1 MSIRIS
7 SCFAVLL
14 AAAALAGCTK
24 VSGSGGSAS
33 TGRHQWT
40 QPGVFRWSE
49 GSDPKGLNVILD
61 SASPTLDL
69 AMFIFSWAIRYDAKG
84 RPVPD
89 ALREIPTIANGDVSK
104 DGLRLTYKLR
114 PNIKWQ
120 DGVPLTCDDLKFTWQ
135 VVMNPHNNV
144 VTTDGYKS
152 IGSIDCSNPLVAV
165 IHMKKL
171 YAPYLQQLWSENGNA
186 PILPAHILTKYN
198 DDKGSF
204 NTAPYNSL
212 PIGSGPFKV
221 VAWNRGQD
229 VRMVANPDF
238 YLGKPKLD
246 EVIYKILPDE
256 NTEETQLQTHEIDML
271 AVGSGMKWPQYASLA
286 ADPANGLVAIRV
298 DSFLFSHVDFNL
310 RHPIVSDRNVRIA
323 LAYATN
329 RADIISK
336 LLHGSARAAETDQ
349 SPVLSWAFTNDVTH
363 YPYDPQKARATF
375 DADGWKVGPDGVRV
389 KNGQRLE
396 ITFSTQTESNY
407 GKALQTFLQREWR
420 DVGVQADIKNYPT
433 SQFFDNSANGILQG
447 GHYDVASF
455 SWYGAAD
462 PDDSAIYSSQNMA
475 PHGQNAMFWD
485 NPVATAAMNDALS
498 TVDQARRKRDYV
510 VVQQQL
516 TKDVPTIIV
525 SFSRV
530 PFVYNSD
537 LKGFD
542 PSPVISAFWDPW
554 NYSI

>member
-1 MSIRIS
+1 MSVRITS
-7 SCFAVLL
+7 LLVALL
-14 AAAALAGCTK
+14 AAVALAGCSR
-24 VSGSGGSAS
+24 VSGSGSAVA
-33 TGRHQWT
+33 GHPWT

-49 GSDPKGLNVILD
+49 GTDPKSLNPVLD

-69 AMFIFSWAIRYDAKG
+69 SMFIFSWAIRYDSKA

-171 YAPYLQQLWSENGNA
+171 YAPFLQQLWSVNGNA
-186 PILPAHILTKYN
+186 PILPAHILAKYN

-221 VAWNRGQD
+221 VAWNRSQD

-238 YLGKPKLD
+238 YLGKPKLN
-246 EVIYKILPDE
+246 EVIYRILPDE

-271 AVGSGMKWPQYASLA
+271 AVGTGMKWPQYAALA

-298 DSFLFSHVDFNL
+298 DSFLFTHVDFNL

-363 YPYDPQKARATF
+363 YPYDPQKARATL

-396 ITFSTQTESNY
+396 FTLSTQTESNY
-407 GKALQTFLQREWR
+407 GKALQTYLQREWR
-420 DVGVQADIKNYPT
+420 DVGVQADIKNYPS
-433 SQFFDNSANGILQG
+433 SQFFDNSSSGILQG
-447 GHYDVASF
+447 GHYDAAGF
-455 SWYGAAD
+455 SWYAAAD
-462 PDDSAIYSSQNMA
+462 PDDSAIYSSENMA

-498 TVDQARRKRDYV
+498 TVDQARRKRDYI

-516 TKDVPTIIV
+516 TKDVPTIII
-525 SFSRV
+525 SFTRA

>member
-1 MSIRIS
+1 MSVRIAS
-7 SCFAVLL
+7 ILSVLL
-14 AAAALAGCTK
+14 AAVALAGCTK
-24 VSGSGGSAS
+24 VSGPGGPAS
-33 TGRHQWT
+33 GRHPWT

-69 AMFIFSWAIRYDAKG
+69 AMFIFSWAIRYDGKG
-84 RPVPD
+84 HPVPD

-114 PNIKWQ
+114 PNMKWQ
-120 DGVPLTCDDLKFTWQ
+120 DGAPLTCDDLKFTWQ

-144 VTTDGYKS
+144 VTTDGYKN

-165 IHMKKL
+165 IRMKKL

-186 PILPAHILTKYN
+186 PILPAHILEKYN

-212 PIGSGPFKV
+212 PVGSGPFKV

-238 YLGKPKLD
+238 YLGKPKLN

-271 AVGSGMKWPQYASLA
+271 AVGSAMKWPQYASMA
-286 ADPANGLVAIRV
+286 ADPANGLVALRV

-329 RADIISK
+329 RTQIINK
-336 LLHGSARAAETDQ
+336 LSHGSARAAETDQ
-349 SPVLSWAFTNDVTH
+349 SPVLSWAFTKDITH
-363 YPYDPQKARATF
+363 YPFDPEKARSTL
-375 DADGWKVGPDGVRV
+375 DADGWKVGPDGIRV

-407 GKALQTFLQREWR
+407 GKALQTYLQREWR

-433 SQFFDNSANGILQG
+433 SEFFDNSSNGILQG

-462 PDDSAIYSSQNMA
+462 PDDSAIYSAQNMA
-475 PHGQNAMFWD
+475 PHGQNAMFWN

-498 TVDQARRKRDYV
+498 TIDQARRKRDYV

-516 TKDVPTIIV
+516 TKDVPTIIID
-525 SFSRV
+525 FARV

>member
-1 MSIRIS
+1 MSVRITS
-7 SCFAVLL
+7 LLSVLL
-14 AAAALAGCTK
+14 VAFPLAGCTK
-24 VSGSGGSAS
+24 VSGSGGAASAVH
-33 TGRHQWT
+33 TWT
-40 QPGVFRWSE
+40 RPGVFRWSA
-49 GSDPKGLNVILD
+49 GSDPKSLNPVLD
-61 SASPTLDL
+61 AASPTLDL
-69 AMFIFSWAIRYDAKG
+69 SMFIFSWAIRYDSKA

-120 DGVPLTCDDLKFTWQ
+120 DGTPLTCDDLKFTWQ

-171 YAPYLQQLWSENGNA
+171 YAPFLQQLWSVNGNA
-186 PILPAHILTKYN
+186 PILPEHILAKYN
-198 DDKGSF
+198 DSKGSF

-221 VAWNRGQD
+221 VAWNRSQD

-238 YLGKPKLD
+238 YLGKPKLN
-246 EVIYKILPDE
+246 EVIYRILPDE

-271 AVGSGMKWPQYASLA
+271 AVGTGMKWPQYAALA

-298 DSFLFSHVDFNL
+298 DSFLFTHVDFNL

-363 YPYDPQKARATF
+363 YPYDPQKAHATL

-396 ITFSTQTESNY
+396 FTLSTQTESNY
-407 GKALQTFLQREWR
+407 GKALQTYLQREWR
-420 DVGVQADIKNYPT
+420 EVGVQADIKNYPS
-433 SQFFDNSANGILQG
+433 SQFSDNSSNGILQG
-447 GHYDVASF
+447 GHYDVALF
-455 SWYGAAD
+455 GWLGAAD
-462 PDDSAIYSSQNMA
+462 PDDSATYSSENMA
-475 PHGQNAMFWD
+475 PHGLNSMFWN

-498 TVDQARRKRDYV
+498 TVDQARRKRDYI

-542 PSPVISAFWDPW
+542 PSPIISAFWDPW

>member
-1 MSIRIS
+1 MSVRITS
-7 SCFAVLL
+7 LLVALL
-14 AAAALAGCTK
+14 AAVALAGCAK
-24 VSGSGGSAS
+24 VSGSGSAAA
-33 TGRHQWT
+33 GHPWT

-49 GSDPKGLNVILD
+49 GTDPKSLNPVLD

-69 AMFIFSWAIRYDAKG
+69 SMFVFSWAIRYDSKG

-114 PNIKWQ
+114 PNMKWQ
-120 DGVPLTCDDLKFTWQ
+120 DGAPLTCDDLKFTWQ
-135 VVMNPHNNV
+135 VVINSHNNV
-144 VTTDGYKS
+144 VTTDGYKN

-171 YAPYLQQLWSENGNA
+171 YAPFLQQLWSVNGNA
-186 PILPAHILTKYN
+186 PILPEHILAKYN

-204 NTAPYNSL
+204 NTAPFNSL

-221 VAWNRGQD
+221 VAWNRSQD

-238 YLGKPKLD
+238 YLGKPKLN
-246 EVIYKILPDE
+246 EVIYRILPDE

-271 AVGSGMKWPQYASLA
+271 AVGTGMKWPQYASLA

-298 DSFLFSHVDFNL
+298 DSFLFTHVDFNL
-310 RHPIVSDRNVRIA
+310 RHPIVSDRNVRVA

-329 RADIISK
+329 RADVISK

-363 YPYDPQKARATF
+363 YPYDPQKARATL

-396 ITFSTQTESNY
+396 FTLSTQTESNY
-407 GKALQTFLQREWR
+407 GKALQTYLQREWR
-420 DVGVQADIKNYPT
+420 DLGVQADIKNYPS
-433 SQFFDNSANGILQG
+433 SQFFDNSSNGILQG
-447 GHYDVASF
+447 GHYDAAGF
-455 SWYGAAD
+455 SWFAAAD
-462 PDDSAIYSSQNMA
+462 PDDSAIYSSENFA

-498 TVDQARRKRDYV
+498 TVDQARRKRDYI

-516 TKDVPTIIV
+516 TKDVPTIII

-530 PFVYNSD
+530 PFVYNAD

>member
-1 MSIRIS
+1 MSVRITS
-7 SCFAVLL
+7 FLSVLL
-14 AAAALAGCTK
+14 AAVALAGCTK
-24 VSGSGGSAS
+24 VSSSGGPAS
-33 TGRHQWT
+33 GRHPWT
-40 QPGVFRWSE
+40 HPGVFRWSE

-69 AMFIFSWAIRYDAKG
+69 AMFIFSWAIRYDGKG
-84 RPVPD
+84 HPVPD

-120 DGVPLTCDDLKFTWQ
+120 DGVPLTCDDLKFTWR

-144 VTTDGYKS
+144 VTTDGYKN
-152 IGSIDCSNPLVAV
+152 IDSIDCSNPLVAV

-186 PILPAHILTKYN
+186 PILPAHILAKYN

-212 PIGSGPFKV
+212 PVGSGPFKV
-221 VAWNRGQD
+221 VEWNRGQD

-271 AVGSGMKWPQYASLA
+271 AVGSAMKWPQYAALA
-286 ADPANGLVAIRV
+286 GDPANGLVAIRV

-329 RADIISK
+329 RAQIISK
-336 LLHGSARAAETDQ
+336 LSHGSARAAETDQ
-349 SPVLSWAFTNDVTH
+349 SPVLSWAFTKDVTH
-363 YPYDPQKARATF
+363 YPFDPQKARATL

-407 GKALQTFLQREWR
+407 GKQQQTFLQRAWR

-433 SQFFDNSANGILQG
+433 SEFFDNSSNGILQG

-462 PDDSAIYSSQNMA
+462 PDDSAIYSAQNMA

-498 TVDQARRKRDYV
+498 TIDQARRKRDYV

-516 TKDVPTIIV
+516 TKDVPTIIID
-525 SFSRV
+525 FARV

>member
-1 MSIRIS
+1 
-7 SCFAVLL
+7 
-14 AAAALAGCTK
+14 
-24 VSGSGGSAS
+24 
-33 TGRHQWT
+33 
-40 QPGVFRWSE
+40 
-49 GSDPKGLNVILD
+49 
-61 SASPTLDL
+61 
-69 AMFIFSWAIRYDAKG
+69 MFIFSWAIRYDAKA

-171 YAPYLQQLWSENGNA
+171 YAPYLQQLWSVNGNA
-186 PILPAHILTKYN
+186 PILPAHILAKYN

-238 YLGKPKLD
+238 YLGKPKLN
-246 EVIYKILPDE
+246 EVIYRILPDE

-271 AVGSGMKWPQYASLA
+271 AVGTGMKWPQYASLA

-363 YPYDPQKARATF
+363 YPYDPQKARAIL

-396 ITFSTQTESNY
+396 FTFSTQTESNY
-407 GKALQTFLQREWR
+407 GKALQTYLQREWR

-433 SQFFDNSANGILQG
+433 RVSSSITPPAGFCKE
-447 GHYDVASF
+447 
-455 SWYGAAD
+455 
-462 PDDSAIYSSQNMA
+462 AITTWPA
-475 PHGQNAMFWD
+475 FHGM
-485 NPVATAAMNDALS
+485 P
-498 TVDQARRKRDYV
+498 RPI
-510 VVQQQL
+510 
-516 TKDVPTIIV
+516 PTIARFTRRRTWRRTGRMQCSGIIR
-525 SFSRV
+525 SRR
-530 PFVYNSD
+530 
-537 LKGFD
+537 LR
-542 PSPVISAFWDPW
+542 
-554 NYSI
+554 

>member
-1 MSIRIS
+1 
-7 SCFAVLL
+7 
-14 AAAALAGCTK
+14 
-24 VSGSGGSAS
+24 
-33 TGRHQWT
+33 
-40 QPGVFRWSE
+40 
-49 GSDPKGLNVILD
+49 
-61 SASPTLDL
+61 
-69 AMFIFSWAIRYDAKG
+69 
-84 RPVPD
+84 
-89 ALREIPTIANGDVSK
+89 
-104 DGLRLTYKLR
+104 
-114 PNIKWQ
+114 
-120 DGVPLTCDDLKFTWQ
+120 
-135 VVMNPHNNV
+135 MNPHNNV

-152 IGSIDCSNPLVAV
+152 IGSIDCANPLVAV

-171 YAPYLQQLWSENGNA
+171 YAPFLQQLWSVNGNA
-186 PILPAHILTKYN
+186 PILPEHILTKYN

-204 NTAPYNSL
+204 NTAPFNSL

-221 VAWNRGQD
+221 VAWNRSQD
-229 VRMVANPDF
+229 VRMVANPYF

-246 EVIYKILPDE
+246 EVIYKILPDQ

-271 AVGSGMKWPQYASLA
+271 ALGTGMKWPQYASLA

-298 DSFLFSHVDFNL
+298 DSFLFTHVDFNL

-329 RADIISK
+329 RADVISK
-336 LLHGSARAAETDQ
+336 LLHGSARAADTDQ

-363 YPYDPQKARATF
+363 YPYDPQKARAIL

-396 ITFSTQTESNY
+396 FTLSTQTESNY
-407 GKALQTFLQREWR
+407 GKALQTYLQREWR
-420 DVGVQADIKNYPT
+420 DVGVQADIKNYPS
-433 SQFFDNSANGILQG
+433 SQFFDNSSNGILQG
-447 GHYDVASF
+447 GHYDVAVLG
-455 SWYGAAD
+455 WLGAAD
-462 PDDSAIYSSQNMA
+462 PDDSAIYSSENMA
-475 PHGQNAMFWD
+475 PHGLNSMFWD
-485 NPVATAAMNDALS
+485 NPVATTAMNDALS
-498 TVDQARRKRDYV
+498 TIDQARRKRDYI

>member
-1 MSIRIS
+1 
-7 SCFAVLL
+7 
-14 AAAALAGCTK
+14 
-24 VSGSGGSAS
+24 
-33 TGRHQWT
+33 
-40 QPGVFRWSE
+40 
-49 GSDPKGLNVILD
+49 
-61 SASPTLDL
+61 
-69 AMFIFSWAIRYDAKG
+69 MFIFSWAIRYDSKA

-120 DGVPLTCDDLKFTWQ
+120 DSTPLTCDDLKFTWQ

-144 VTTDGYKS
+144 VTTGGYKS

-171 YAPYLQQLWSENGNA
+171 YAPFLQQLWSVNGNV
-186 PILPAHILTKYN
+186 PILPAHILAKYN

-238 YLGKPKLD
+238 YLGKPKLN

-271 AVGSGMKWPQYASLA
+271 AVGTGMKWPQYAALA

-298 DSFLFSHVDFNL
+298 DSFLFTHVDFNL

-349 SPVLSWAFTNDVTH
+349 SPVLSWAFTNDITH
-363 YPYDPQKARATF
+363 YPYDPQKASATL

-396 ITFSTQTESNY
+396 FTLSTQTESNY
-407 GKALQTFLQREWR
+407 GKALQTYLQREWR
-420 DVGVQADIKNYPT
+420 DVGAQADIKNYPS
-433 SQFFDNSANGILQG
+433 SQFFDNSSSGILQG
-447 GHYDVASF
+447 GHYDVALF
-455 SWYGAAD
+455 GWLGAAD
-462 PDDSAIYSSQNMA
+462 PDDSAIYSSENMA
-475 PHGQNAMFWD
+475 PHGLNSMFWD

-498 TVDQARRKRDYV
+498 TVDQARRKRDYI

-516 TKDVPTIIV
+516 TKDVPTMIV

-542 PSPVISAFWDPW
+542 PSPVISPFWDPW

>member
-1 MSIRIS
+1 MSIRITA
-7 SCFAVLL
+7 FLAVLL
-14 AAAALAGCTK
+14 AAVALGGCTK
-24 VSGSGGSAS
+24 VSGPGGSAS
-33 TGRHQWT
+33 GTHPWT

-49 GSDPKGLNVILD
+49 HADPKNLNPALD

-69 AMFIFSWAIRYDAKG
+69 SMFIFSWAIRYDSKAH
-84 RPVPD
+84 PVPD
-89 ALREIPTIANGDVSK
+89 ALREVPTIANGDVSK

-120 DGVPLTCDDLKFTWQ
+120 DGVPLTCDDLRFTWQ

-144 VTTDGYKS
+144 ITTDGYKS

-171 YAPYLQQLWSENGNA
+171 YAPYLQQLWSVNGNA
-186 PILPAHILTKYN
+186 PILPAHILAKYN

-204 NTAPYNSL
+204 NTAPFNAL

-221 VAWNRGQD
+221 VAWDRGQD

-238 YLGKPKLD
+238 YLGKPKLN

-256 NTEETQLQTHEIDML
+256 NTEVTQLQTHEIDML
-271 AVGSGMKWPQYASLA
+271 AVGSGMKWPQYAALA

-329 RADIISK
+329 RAEIISK

-363 YPYDPQKARATF
+363 YPYDPQKARATLE
-375 DADGWKVGPDGVRV
+375 ADGWKVGPDGVRV

-396 ITFSTQTESNY
+396 FTFSTQTESTY
-407 GKALQTFLQREWR
+407 GKALQTYLQREWR
-420 DVGVQADIKNYPT
+420 DVGVQADIKNYET
-433 SQFFDNSANGILQG
+433 SQFFDNSTNGILQG

-462 PDDSAIYSSQNMA
+462 PDDSAIYSDENLA

-485 NPVATAAMNDALS
+485 NPVATAAMDDALA

-516 TKDVPTIIV
+516 TQDVPTIIIN
-525 SFSRV
+525 FARV

-542 PSPVISAFWDPW
+542 ASPVISAFWDPW

>member
-1 MSIRIS
+1 MSIRS
-7 SCFAVLL
+7 ASRLALL
-14 AAAALAGCTK
+14 ALALTAAGCTK
-24 VSGSGGSAS
+24 VSGTGGSGSA
-33 TGRHQWT
+33 GAHPWT
-40 QPGVFRWSE
+40 QAGVFRWSE
-49 GSDPKGLNVILD
+49 GSDPKGLNVVLD

-84 RPVPD
+84 QPVPD
-89 ALREIPTIANGDVSK
+89 ALREIPTVANGDVSK

-120 DGVPLTCDDLKFTWQ
+120 DGVPLTCADLKFTWQ

-186 PILPAHILTKYN
+186 PILPEHLLAKYN
-198 DDKGSF
+198 DAKGSF

-212 PIGSGPFKV
+212 PVGSGPFKV
-221 VAWNRGQD
+221 VAWDRGQD

-238 YLGKPKLD
+238 YLGKPRLN

-256 NTEETQLQTHEIDML
+256 NTEETQLQTHELDML
-271 AVGSGMKWPQYASLA
+271 AVGSGMKWPQYAAMA
-286 ADPANGLVAIRV
+286 ADPANGLVAVRV

-329 RADIISK
+329 RATIIGK
-336 LLHGSARAAETDQ
+336 MLHGSAVAAETDQ
-349 SPVLSWAFTNDVTH
+349 SPVLSWAYTNDVTH
-363 YPYDPQKARATF
+363 YPYDPQKARAVL

-396 ITFSTQTESNY
+396 FTFSTQTESNY

-447 GHYDVASF
+447 GHYDAASF

-462 PDDSAIYSSQNMA
+462 PDDSAIYSAQNMA

-498 TVDQARRKRDYV
+498 TIDQARRKRDYV

-516 TKDVPTIIV
+516 TRDVPTIII

-530 PFVYNSD
+530 PFVYNSN

>member
-1 MSIRIS
+1 
-7 SCFAVLL
+7 
-14 AAAALAGCTK
+14 
-24 VSGSGGSAS
+24 
-33 TGRHQWT
+33 
-40 QPGVFRWSE
+40 
-49 GSDPKGLNVILD
+49 
-61 SASPTLDL
+61 
-69 AMFIFSWAIRYDAKG
+69 
-84 RPVPD
+84 VPD

-120 DGVPLTCDDLKFTWQ
+120 DGVSLTCDDLKFTWQ

-152 IGSIDCSNPLVAV
+152 IGRIDCSNPLVAV
-165 IHMKKL
+165 IHMKRL
-171 YAPYLQQLWSENGNA
+171 YAPYLQQLWSVNGNA
-186 PILPAHILTKYN
+186 PILPAHILAKYN

-238 YLGKPKLD
+238 YLGKPKLN
-246 EVIYKILPDE
+246 EVIYRILPDE

-298 DSFLFSHVDFNL
+298 DSFLFTHVDFDL
-310 RHPIVSDRNVRIA
+310 RHPIVSDRNIRIA

-363 YPYDPQKARATF
+363 YPYDPQKARAIL

-396 ITFSTQTESNY
+396 FTLSTQTESNY
-407 GKALQTFLQREWR
+407 GKALQTYLQREWR

-433 SQFFDNSANGILQG
+433 SQFFDNSSNGILQG
-447 GHYDVASF
+447 GHYDVAGF
-455 SWYGAAD
+455 SWYAAAD
-462 PDDSAIYSSQNMA
+462 PDDSAIYSSENMA

>member
-1 MSIRIS
+1 MSIRITS
-7 SCFAVLL
+7 FLAALL
-14 AAAALAGCTK
+14 AAVGLAGCTK
-24 VSGSGGSAS
+24 VSGSGSAS
-33 TGRHQWT
+33 AVHPWT

-49 GSDPKGLNVILD
+49 GADPKNLNPVLD
-61 SASPTLDL
+61 AASPMLDL
-69 AMFIFSWAIRYDAKG
+69 SMFIFSWAIRYDAKG

-120 DGVPLTCDDLKFTWQ
+120 DGVSLTCDDLKFTWQ

-152 IGSIDCSNPLVAV
+152 IGRIDCSNPLVAV
-165 IHMKKL
+165 IHMKRL
-171 YAPYLQQLWSENGNA
+171 YAPYLQQLWSVNGNA
-186 PILPAHILTKYN
+186 PILPAHILAKYN

-238 YLGKPKLD
+238 YLGKPKLN
-246 EVIYKILPDE
+246 EVIYRILPDE

-363 YPYDPQKARATF
+363 YPYDPQKARAIL

-396 ITFSTQTESNY
+396 FTLSTQTESNY
-407 GKALQTFLQREWR
+407 GKALQTYLQREWR

-433 SQFFDNSANGILQG
+433 SQFFDNSSNGILQG
-447 GHYDVASF
+447 GHYDVAGF
-455 SWYGAAD
+455 SWYAAAD
-462 PDDSAIYSSQNMA
+462 PDDSAIYSSENMA